1 MAIVDLVMPKM
12 GESIVEA
19 TIITWLKAVGEQV
32 DAEEPILEVA
42 TDKVDSEVPSTVTGT
57 LVEILHQPEDIV
69 PVGGLLARIET
80 EGTETTESAPP
91 PVLECTEED
100 TKPEPKASESQASK
114 VVSPVVS
121 QSNTSELGSPSVK
134 ATSGSA
140 KSTLSVKSAAIPSN
154 VGDRFYSP
162 LVRNIARAEGITA
175 EELNNIVG
183 TGADGRVSKSDLI
196 LYVQQKKL
204 GQIALI
210 NNPLIQGQPALI
222 SHVDAAPTTQAQTT
236 TPTVQKAVKSPNHS
250 SSKASS
256 GDEIVELDRMRRVIA
271 QHMKNSQNL
280 SATVTSMVE
289 ADATHL
295 VHWRNR
301 SKDAYQAKYG
311 EKLTFSPL
319 FTEAVIKAIGDYP
332 TINASLD
339 GENLIIKK
347 DVNIGIATAM
357 ENGNLIVPVIKKAQT
372 LSLVGLASQLNDI
385 TGRAR
390 KNQLKPE
397 EIRGGTFTISN
408 IGTYGN
414 IIGTPIINQPELAI
428 LALGAIKK
436 KPIIQE
442 TPHGD
447 IIAIRH
453 MMFLSL
459 SFDHRVIDGY
469 LGGVFLNRIAHYIE
483 SFDPNR
489 SI

>member
-100 TKPEPKASESQASK
+100 TKPEPKAPESQASK

-121 QSNTSELGSPSVK
+121 Q
-134 ATSGSA
+134 
-140 KSTLSVKSAAIPSN
+140 AIPSN

-222 SHVDAAPTTQAQTT
+222 SNVDAAPTTQAQTT
-236 TPTVQKAVKSPNHS
+236 TPPVQQAVKSPNHS